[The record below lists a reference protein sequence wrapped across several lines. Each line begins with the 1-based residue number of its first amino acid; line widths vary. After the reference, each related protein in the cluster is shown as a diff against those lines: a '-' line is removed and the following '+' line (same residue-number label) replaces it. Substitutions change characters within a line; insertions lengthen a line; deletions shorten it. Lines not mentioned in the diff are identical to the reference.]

1 MHAKVIGLIPLV
13 PVADVE
19 RSVEFYKFPR
29 HGNSRQPEDRVGPT
43 AVGSLELRAG

>member
-13 PVADVE
+13 PVADCRVLQ
-19 RSVEFYKFPR
+19 VAR
-29 HGNSRQPEDRVGPT
+29 HGNSRQPEERVGPT